1 MKHTPSSSSS
11 SRRPIRWIAAS
22 LLVALAALP
31 TLSEARGYG
40 GHWHGGGWGPRWG
53 VSVGIGLPLFYPSA
67 YAYDGYYGYPST
79 VVVAPPPPTVVY
91 AQQPSYTAPAQ
102 APAPASTSYSR
113 PDPVVY
119 PRNSQSAE
127 QTESDTRACNS
138 WAATSVPRAK
148 TDASVFQRAIEA
160 CMDGRGYTVR

>member
-1 MKHTPSSSSS
+1 MKHIISSSR
-11 SRRPIRWIAAS
+11 RRPIRWIAAS

-31 TLSEARGYG
+31 ALSEARGYG
-40 GHWHGGGWGPRWG
+40 GHWHGGWGPRWG

-79 VVVAPPPPTVVY
+79 VVVAPPPTVVY
-91 AQQPSYTAPAQ
+91 AQQPSSTAPV
-102 APAPASTSYSR
+102 PAPASTSYSR

-119 PRNSQSAE
+119 PRNGQSPE
-127 QTESDTRACNS
+127 QTESDTRGCNS